1 MLYFTT
7 TLSLSVQAYSIPTA
21 AMLPPQHPH
30 PSPPSVITISGDGTV
45 LISASPTPPTIYIQ
59 DRRWGGSAPV
69 NFYPTDALTPVSC
82 AAFQIHSNPAQVSYN
97 NFVLGF
103 QDGKM
108 VMYRLFLPA
117 KYRKHPRPD
126 RMQSFQLQPV
136 RVGAIR
142 KLHKASMG
150 GVTAAEFIPGYNSR
164 IISIGND
171 GRCRLV
177 DFEGGGKV
185 LRT

>member
-1 MLYFTT
+1 
-7 TLSLSVQAYSIPTA
+7 
-21 AMLPPQHPH
+21 MLPPQQPH
-30 PSPPSVITISGDGTV
+30 PSPPNVIAISGDCSV

-59 DRRWGGSAPV
+59 DRRWGGSAPT
-69 NFYPTDALTPVSC
+69 NFHPTDALTAVTC
-82 AAFQIHSNPAQVSYN
+82 AAFQAHSDSAQASYT

-108 VMYRLFLPA
+108 VMYRIFPRTP
-117 KYRKHPRPD
+117 RKHRKYSQLD
-126 RMQSFQLQPV
+126 RVQSFQLQPV
-136 RVGAIR
+136 RVGAIK

-150 GVTAAEFIPGYNSR
+150 GVTAAEFIPGYTSR
-164 IISIGND
+164 VVSIGHD